1 MILTKEKAAEILGL
15 VGEISPKETKA
26 AYRKMSL
33 QYHPDI
39 CAGGEHMQKMINNAY
54 SVLRDFNGSIGST
67 QNNGELSQVM
77 ADALSA
83 LVHIDGLDLEICG
96 SWLWVGGNTYPN
108 RSTLTAAGLRFSG
121 SKKRFYLNPD
131 KKSGGKKKWHGK
143 AWSMERIQNTH
154 GSRKVSNKARASL
167 G

>member
-26 AYRKMSL
+26 AYRRLSL

-39 CAGGEHMQKMINNAY
+39 CAGGEHMQKMLNSAY
-54 SVLRDFNGSIGST
+54 EVLKDFNGSIGSG
-67 QNNGELSQVM
+67 QSSELSQVM
-77 ADALSA
+77 ADTLSA
-83 LVHIDGLDLEICG
+83 LVHIEGLDLEICG

-108 RSTLTAAGLRFSG
+108 RSALTAAGLRFSG

-131 KKSGGKKKWHGK
+131 KKSGGKKKWYGK
-143 AWSMERIQNTH
+143 SRTMDQIRQAH
-154 GSRKVSNKARASL
+154 GSRKVSNQYRPAI

>member
-1 MILTKEKAAEILGL
+1 MVLTKEKASEILGL

-54 SVLRDFNGSIGST
+54 EVLKDFQGSIGSG
-67 QNNGELSQVM
+67 QSSELSQVM
-77 ADALSA
+77 ADTLSA
-83 LVHIDGLDLEICG
+83 LVHIEGLDLEICG
-96 SWLWVGGNTYPN
+96 SWVWVGGNTYPN
-108 RSTLTAAGLRFSG
+108 RSALTAAGLRFSG

-131 KKSGGKKKWHGK
+131 KKSGGKKKWYGK
-143 AWSMERIQNTH
+143 SRTMDQIRQAH
-154 GSRKVSNKARASL
+154 GSRKVSNQYRPAI

>member
-1 MILTKEKAAEILGL
+1 MVLTKEKAAEILGL
-15 VGEISPKETKA
+15 SGEISPKETKA

-39 CAGGEHMQKMINNAY
+39 CPGGEHMQKLINNAY
-54 SVLRDFNGSIGST
+54 SVLRDFNGVIGSG

-83 LVHIDGLDLEICG
+83 LVHIEGLELEICG

-108 RSTLTAAGLRFSG
+108 RTTLTAAGLRFSG

-131 KKSGGKKKWHGK
+131 KKSGAKKKWYGK
-143 AWSMERIQNTH
+143 ARTMAQIRQAH
-154 GSRKVSNKARASL
+154 GSRKVSNKARAAL

>member
-1 MILTKEKAAEILGL
+1 MVLTKEKAAEILGL

-54 SVLRDFNGSIGST
+54 EVLKDFQGSIGSG
-67 QNNGELSQVM
+67 QSSELSQVM
-77 ADALSA
+77 ADTLSA
-83 LVHIDGLDLEICG
+83 LVHIEGLDLEICG

-108 RSTLTAAGLRFSG
+108 RSALTAAGLRFSG

-131 KKSGGKKKWHGK
+131 KKSGGKKKWYGK
-143 AWSMERIQNTH
+143 SRTMDQIRQAH
-154 GSRKVSNKARASL
+154 GSRKVSNQYRPAI

>member
-54 SVLRDFNGSIGST
+54 EVLKDFQGSIGSG
-67 QNNGELSQVM
+67 QSSELSQVM
-77 ADALSA
+77 ADTLSA
-83 LVHIDGLDLEICG
+83 LVHIEGLDLEICG

-108 RSTLTAAGLRFSG
+108 RSALTAAGLRFSG

-131 KKSGGKKKWHGK
+131 KKSGGKKKWYGK
-143 AWSMERIQNTH
+143 SRTMDQIRQAH
-154 GSRKVSNKARASL
+154 GSRKVSNQYRPAI

>member
-1 MILTKEKAAEILGL
+1 MVLTKEKAAEILGL

-26 AYRKMSL
+26 AYRRLSL

-39 CAGGEHMQKMINNAY
+39 CAGGEHMQKMLNSAY
-54 SVLRDFNGSIGST
+54 EVLKDFNGSIGSG
-67 QNNGELSQVM
+67 QSSELSQVM
-77 ADALSA
+77 ADTLSA
-83 LVHIDGLDLEICG
+83 LVHIEGLDLEICG

-108 RSTLTAAGLRFSG
+108 RSALTAAGLRFSG

-131 KKSGGKKKWHGK
+131 KKSGGKKKWYGK
-143 AWSMERIQNTH
+143 SRTMDQIRQAH
-154 GSRKVSNKARASL
+154 GSRKVSNQYRPAI

>member
-1 MILTKEKAAEILGL
+1 MVLTKEKAAEILGL

-39 CAGGEHMQKMINNAY
+39 CAGGEHMQKMLNSAY
-54 SVLRDFNGSIGST
+54 EVLKDFNGSIGSG
-67 QNNGELSQVM
+67 QSSELSQVM
-77 ADALSA
+77 ADTLSA
-83 LVHIDGLDLEICG
+83 LVHIEGLDLEICG

-108 RSTLTAAGLRFSG
+108 RSALTAAGLRFSG

-131 KKSGGKKKWHGK
+131 KKSGGKKKWYGK
-143 AWSMERIQNTH
+143 SRTMDQIRQAH
-154 GSRKVSNKARASL
+154 GSRKVSNQYRPAI

>member
-15 VGEISPKETKA
+15 AGDISPKETKA

-39 CAGGEHMQKMINNAY
+39 CAGGEHMQKMINSAY
-54 SVLRDFNGSIGST
+54 EILKDFQGSIGST
-67 QNNGELSQVM
+67 PNNGELSKVM
-77 ADALSA
+77 ADALASI
-83 LVHIDGLDLEICG
+83 VHIEGLELEICG
-96 SWLWVGGNTYPN
+96 SWLWVSGNTYPN
-108 RSTLTAAGLRFSG
+108 RTALTAAGLRFSG

-131 KKSGGKKKWHGK
+131 KKSGGKKKWYGK

-154 GSRKVSNKARASL
+154 GSRKVSNKARASI